1 MIKKTSLIL
10 LVYFLVCTNFFMA
23 GPYIADIY
31 YLDWIILEM
40 LALCAF
46 FSLRGIPRSLRE
58 ETKNF
63 ELCILWFIV
72 LNLLQ
77 VVYTYLKYRQP
88 LMTGVKMVYFS
99 FAMLIYFL
107 LERLVNTKE
116 RTDDLKQHLVLFV
129 VLCNI
134 GTLLKYFLLGRRSC
148 PHFYLILLCLPIS
161 ISYILYKKN
170 TRLGWAAL
178 VSSIFVRI
186 FLSSNMAFL
195 IILVAVASVQVYMY
209 FYDKY
214 LSKKNKVLAIF
225 LLVVVVGILGVLG
238 IIQYYVKSMI
248 YLDIGTRMRVL
259 TIEYFANILKRAPL
273 FGVGTLDPSYSAEFY
288 NFIHGG
294 LNQFGGTG
302 QFYLEDI
309 GIIGTVCQY
318 GLLSLIPI
326 FFMIKGMIISIKN
339 IGNINRHQNIGIFVL
354 ILGMFISLSPFNKA
368 PIQVLPLV
376 FLISSN
382 NMIYQE

>member
-10 LVYFLVCTNFFMA
+10 LVYFLACANFFME
-23 GPYIADIY
+23 GSYIADIY
-31 YLDWIILEM
+31 YLDWIILEI

-46 FSLRGIPRSLRE
+46 VSLRGIPKRLRE
-58 ETKNF
+58 ETKKF
-63 ELCILWFIV
+63 ELCTLWFIV

-88 LMTGVKMVYFS
+88 LMTGAKMVYFS
-99 FAMLIYFL
+99 FAMLIYFP
-107 LERLVNTKE
+107 LERLIDTKE
-116 RTDDLKQHLVLFV
+116 RTDDLKRYLVLFV

-170 TRLGWAAL
+170 TRLGWVAL

-186 FLSSNMAFL
+186 YLSSNMAFL

-209 FYDKY
+209 FFDKY
-214 LSKKNKVLAIF
+214 LSKRHKALATF
-225 LLVVVVGILGVLG
+225 LLVVMVGILGVLG
-238 IIQYYVKSMI
+238 IIQYYVKSVV
-248 YLDIGTRMRVL
+248 YADIGTRMRVL
-259 TIEYFANILKRAPL
+259 AIEYFLDILKSTPL
-273 FGVGTLDPSYSAEFY
+273 FGVGTIDPSYSAEFY
-288 NFIHGG
+288 NLIHGG
-294 LNQFGGTG
+294 LNQFGGMG

-309 GIIGTVCQY
+309 GVIGTVCQY

-326 FFMIKGMIISIKN
+326 FFMIKGMIVSIKDT
-339 IGNINRHQNIGIFVL
+339 GNINRHQNIGIFVL

-368 PIQVLPLV
+368 PIQILPLV